1 MGSCRCGARWSG
13 YRTAHC
19 AKCHTTF
26 SGLTS
31 FDHHRPGDC
40 LDPASIG
47 LVVVRTSGTCEIWG
61 TLMDDQARGRFREM
75 KQSVLGKG
83 TEETCVSGGTHE
95 KVDLVSKTSEET
107 GGDGGT
113 TE

>member
-19 AKCHTTF
+19 AKCHVTF
-26 SGLTS
+26 GGLTA
-31 FDHHRPGDC
+31 FDQHRPGEC

-47 LVVVRTSGTCEIWG
+47 LIVMRTSGTCEIWG
-61 TLMDDQARGRFREM
+61 SPMDEEARSRFQQVKEG
-75 KQSVLGKG
+75 VLGKG
-83 TEETCVSGGTHE
+83 TEETCVEEGTRE
-95 KVDLVSKTSEET
+95 KVDLVSKTSGET

-113 TE
+113 TQ